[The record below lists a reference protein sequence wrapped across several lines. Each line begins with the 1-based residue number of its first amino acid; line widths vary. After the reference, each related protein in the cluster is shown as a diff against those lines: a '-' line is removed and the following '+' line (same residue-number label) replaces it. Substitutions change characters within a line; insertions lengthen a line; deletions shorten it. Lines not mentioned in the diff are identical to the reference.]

1 MTNATKPFNKNGK
14 ATFQIDSLSAL
25 DQFTICARFR
35 AYQFND
41 MYYYTQSVISL
52 HSNILFGS
60 FTTGDKCTF
69 KDCAT
74 YWKNY
79 FGEIWKYGKAFS
91 FTHSYGYFSLMDE
104 LRPRKWY
111 SLCINIDVL
120 NESIDYLINQNNIHN
135 RRISRELIGNG
146 SIFLLNSNEQNNP
159 FYGEI
164 TDVNI
169 WNRVLNSQDIA
180 EWTYCRESFKGN
192 VMNWDDISKIQF
204 VHLELKNIDMKDICN
219 SSSAK
224 DVNVYKNSVE
234 TAQDTIKFCNT
245 IGATVAIAKTA
256 DDLKNMYSLYE
267 SIILEANHS
276 DFWFFTGYIK
286 EDNMWMDIVD
296 KSLMVW
302 RSFDEGYPMNIRGQD
317 CIVSNNSRTMI
328 SDSCYKQ
335 FYPICES
342 VDPLK
347 IFTLDGVCEGSGVD
361 TNFVFINSTYLL
373 GYMNTEI
380 TFNEDKL
387 WRIRSVRNGTTLA
400 TLNTDTFPIGQNQ
413 WLFEQNI
420 CRDRNETFRTMNLH
434 LDVPQ
439 PGAFCCEDGMCIP
452 SEFVCDNIPQCN
464 NKEDEKGC
472 QMILS
477 DTKSDM
483 PPITVQSLDKY
494 KNTEVQASFTVMDVL
509 DVNEQESMFDIY
521 FMLELSWIDHNV
533 NYAFLKK
540 DTSHNFFEGNVTWV
554 PKIQFYLIRSQHHFD
569 FGTKYFVKRNES
581 SKPILSGV
589 REDLNRREIY
599 LGRDHTLK
607 MVMKMR
613 SQFICSFDKIANYP
627 FGEQECYMGFYIEG
641 HSNQM
646 TDLLPSN
653 FSGSK
658 GIFSG
663 EYFIKNWKFSRKYE
677 TESGEWSLR
686 VTMVLSRQFFGI
698 FMVTFFPTI
707 LMNIINQASTFI
719 TGDSRYTII
728 S

>member
-1 MTNATKPFNKNGK
+1 
-14 ATFQIDSLSAL
+14 
-25 DQFTICARFR
+25 
-35 AYQFND
+35 
-41 MYYYTQSVISL
+41 
-52 HSNILFGS
+52 
-60 FTTGDKCTF
+60 
-69 KDCAT
+69 
-74 YWKNY
+74 
-79 FGEIWKYGKAFS
+79 
-91 FTHSYGYFSLMDE
+91 
-104 LRPRKWY
+104 
-111 SLCINIDVL
+111 
-120 NESIDYLINQNNIHN
+120 
-135 RRISRELIGNG
+135 
-146 SIFLLNSNEQNNP
+146 
-159 FYGEI
+159 
-164 TDVNI
+164 
-169 WNRVLNSQDIA
+169 
-180 EWTYCRESFKGN
+180 
-192 VMNWDDISKIQF
+192 
-204 VHLELKNIDMKDICN
+204 
-219 SSSAK
+219 
-224 DVNVYKNSVE
+224 
-234 TAQDTIKFCNT
+234 
-245 IGATVAIAKTA
+245 
-256 DDLKNMYSLYE
+256 
-267 SIILEANHS
+267 
-276 DFWFFTGYIK
+276 
-286 EDNMWMDIVD
+286 
-296 KSLMVW
+296 
-302 RSFDEGYPMNIRGQD
+302 
-317 CIVSNNSRTMI
+317 
-328 SDSCYKQ
+328 
-335 FYPICES
+335 
-342 VDPLK
+342 
-347 IFTLDGVCEGSGVD
+347 
-361 TNFVFINSTYLL
+361 
-373 GYMNTEI
+373 
-380 TFNEDKL
+380 
-387 WRIRSVRNGTTLA
+387 
-400 TLNTDTFPIGQNQ
+400 
-413 WLFEQNI
+413 
-420 CRDRNETFRTMNLH
+420 
-434 LDVPQ
+434 
-439 PGAFCCEDGMCIP
+439 
-452 SEFVCDNIPQCN
+452 
-464 NKEDEKGC
+464 
-472 QMILS
+472 MILS

-663 EYFIKNWKFSRKYE
+663 EYFIKNWKFNRKYE
-677 TESGEWSLR
+677 PESGEWSLR

-707 LMNIINQASTFI
+707 LMNIINQAATFI